1 MASGGQGKAKKMARK
16 GVEAGLQSKQQ
27 DKIQDSRAWW
37 IEVYPSEVHMDSR
50 WSQINLVEC
59 KDQTDQRLAIRQRI
73 PTIFLNPIA

>member
-50 WSQINLVEC
+50 WSQINFVEC
-59 KDQTDQRLAIRQRI
+59 KDQTDQCLAIRQRV